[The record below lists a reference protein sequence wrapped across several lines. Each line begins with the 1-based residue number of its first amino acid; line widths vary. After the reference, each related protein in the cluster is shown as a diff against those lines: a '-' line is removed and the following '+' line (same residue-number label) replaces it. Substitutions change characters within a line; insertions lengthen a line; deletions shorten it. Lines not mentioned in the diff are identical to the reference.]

1 MTRTSTAAKPRR
13 RASSTPTGR
22 EIKLSVV
29 AFKQNRILEEA
40 AALFFEKGYEAAT
53 LEMLADRLS
62 VTKPFLYSYYKGGKS
77 GILCAVCEL
86 GIAESLAALDRIAE
100 ADRMSIDL
108 LKASLRE
115 VANISIARNEY
126 IVVYQREM
134 MNLNRVDAKR
144 IMRLRHDFDLRIGK
158 MIEDCVHDGYVLAP
172 DAPEMSIW
180 IGGLLSWI
188 TNYYRPGGSPS
199 GEAIADQ
206 AVKAC
211 LRLIG
216 LDSTLSSAPPGR
228 RK

>member
-13 RASSTPTGR
+13 RAAGAPTGR

-29 AFKQNRILEEA
+29 AFKQTRILEEA

-77 GILCAVCEL
+77 AILCAVCEL
-86 GIAESLAALDRIAE
+86 GITESLAALDRIAE
-100 ADRMSIDL
+100 TETTSVDL

-115 VANISIARNEY
+115 VAELSIARNEY
-126 IVVYQREM
+126 LVVYQREM
-134 MNLNRVDAKR
+134 MNLDRADAKR
-144 IMRLRHDFDLRIGK
+144 ILRLRHQFDLRIGK
-158 MIEDCVHDGYVLAP
+158 MIEDCVRDGYVTVP
-172 DAPEMSIW
+172 DAPAMSIW

-188 TNYYRPGGSPS
+188 TYCYRPGGSRS
-199 GEAIADQ
+199 GEAVADQ
-206 AVKAC
+206 AMKAC

-216 LDSTLSSAPPGR
+216 LDSTLSSAAP
-228 RK
+228 